1 MESKVSKASISE
13 CPSSEC
19 IITLKTSFGRYVAIK
34 TNEKVTAGRQI
45 TDENAQWYIFFKEG
59 NIVNLKNKETSNYL
73 FVEKDGAIGQ
83 QSSIIPDARSDFTLE
98 DIGGGDYALISFFG
112 NHLTYDDT
120 SLSGFGKGSGK
131 DYKFQINVCK

>member
-1 MESKVSKASISE
+1 MESKVSKASIPG

-19 IITLKTSFGRYVAIK
+19 IVTLKTSFRRYVAIK

-45 TDENAQWYIFFKEG
+45 TDEKAQWYIFFKEG

-73 FVEKDGAIGQ
+73 FAQKDGDVGE

-98 DIGGGDYALISFFG
+98 NLGGGDHALINFFG
-112 NHLTYDDT
+112 KYFTYDD
-120 SLSGFGKGSGK
+120 GW
-131 DYKFQINVCK
+131 